1 VTREFGE
8 TRSAAAAF
16 GYGGIIL
23 GSLLGCLLSTTTF
36 AQANVDAADAADAA
50 KPAIALIIDDL
61 GHRRRAGVRAVTL
74 KGPVAVAILPHTRHS
89 MLLAELAH
97 LRAKEVL
104 LHLPLQPEDLDWQP
118 DPGGIGM
125 RAGEAELLRI
135 LRKNLQVMPHVSGV
149 SNHMGSL
156 FTRQPAH
163 MAWIMR
169 ELRRQNDLFFVD
181 SYTHPGSVG
190 LEVANA
196 FQVPAV
202 KRDVFLDDD
211 PSPEAVA
218 LQFARLKKLARE
230 RGHAVGIGHP
240 RDATLRVL
248 EQEIPRLAD
257 EGYELISV
265 TQMIRRQRGQ
275 EDTRQAR
282 LRPMPESPTR

>member
-1 VTREFGE
+1 MIRDPGE
-8 TRSAAAAF
+8 THAAAIS
-16 GYGGIIL
+16 YGAIIL
-23 GSLLGCLLSTTTF
+23 SFLLGCLLSETAP
-36 AQANVDAADAADAA
+36 AQDLADGA
-50 KPAIALIIDDL
+50 KPAITLIIDDL
-61 GHRRRAGVRAVTL
+61 GHGKRAGVRAITL

-104 LHLPLQPEDLDWQP
+104 LHLPLQPEDRNWQP
-118 DPGGIGM
+118 DPGGIRM
-125 RAGEAELLRI
+125 SVGEAELLRI

-156 FTRQPAH
+156 FTRQPGN

-169 ELRRQNDLFFVD
+169 ELRRRDDLFFVD
-181 SYTHPGSVG
+181 SYTHPDSVG
-190 LEVANA
+190 LEVASA

-218 LQFARLKKLARE
+218 FQFDRLKRLARE

-240 RDATLRVL
+240 HNATLRVL
-248 EQEIPRLAD
+248 EKEIPRLAD

-265 TQMIRRQRGQ
+265 KEMIRRRG
-275 EDTRQAR
+275 EPTTRQAGLQSAGSGSGKSTQA
-282 LRPMPESPTR
+282 LR